1 MGEGKKASQPSRRL
15 KNKRRNLR
23 KEKGTRRTGGQASSQ
38 SSGEPDRGTPPGAG
52 TGEPGRLGAPHHGA
66 PWTGLGAA
74 AAHTPLGGSG
84 HERPG
89 RRPRPVP
96 GAPGPPAPAAG
107 ARQAS
112 TREDQG
118 GVRYAPSVLTS
129 PSHPAQWALPRRASP
144 HFSGLQSAALPH
156 PHHCPQSGAP
166 GGEVGGS
173 RWLSLSRSESG
184 HAPLLQPS
192 RDSNT
197 GEGQLG
203 TSPWPP
209 PSWKTARPRLH
220 GVTSGDPVSGPGGP
234 LGTSPTLDTEGKL
247 GNRRGER
254 RSDPPGAGA
263 SRRVG

>member
-144 HFSGLQSAALPH
+144 HFSGLQSAALP
-156 PHHCPQSGAP
+156 
-166 GGEVGGS
+166 
-173 RWLSLSRSESG
+173 
-184 HAPLLQPS
+184 
-192 RDSNT
+192 
-197 GEGQLG
+197 
-203 TSPWPP
+203 P
-209 PSWKTARPRLH
+209 PSLPSKRCAWRGGGGISLAFPVPQREWARPSPAAFPGLKHWR
-220 GVTSGDPVSGPGGP
+220 GPARDLALAPAQLENRAAQAARCHLWGP
-234 LGTSPTLDTEGKL
+234 S
-247 GNRRGER
+247 
-254 RSDPPGAGA
+254 
-263 SRRVG
+263 